1 MEYDEKRANNWLTKL
16 KEKVRYSVKMIKNT
30 RYEKHVPKL
39 ASTRK
44 RLTQELEK
52 KYDPALPKSVLD
64 WAKEIMRQVEAVR
77 NVLARVIESSDR
89 ELPHTR
95 EAHQHAGNLV
105 TEIGNGIREFEKT
118 LTERE

>member
-77 NVLARVIESSDR
+77 NVLARRVI
-89 ELPHTR
+89 
-95 EAHQHAGNLV
+95 
-105 TEIGNGIREFEKT
+105 
-118 LTERE
+118 